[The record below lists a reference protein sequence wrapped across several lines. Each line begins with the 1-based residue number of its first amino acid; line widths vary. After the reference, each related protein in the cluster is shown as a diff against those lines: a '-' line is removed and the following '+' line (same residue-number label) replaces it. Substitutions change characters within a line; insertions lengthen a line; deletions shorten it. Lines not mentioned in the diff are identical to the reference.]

1 MAAFRLSELVYN
13 IVIKRG
19 AVIKNLSKNTR
30 FHRYGHSA
38 TTIIIVTIAT
48 ALLAYCALMIWQQ
61 YQATNKPA
69 SSISQ
74 STLRNSTNEPEET
87 KPNCNNYK
95 VADHLP
101 RKITLPSINS
111 SGCIIR
117 VGIDQDNAIA
127 VPGNIHLA
135 GWYTNSPLPGKKG
148 VSIIDGHVSG
158 KYNPGIFKKL
168 KQLRTGDQYKIEF
181 GDKSTKTFQVVSVK
195 EYTPDETTKKMY
207 EQSTSIERQLNLITC
222 GGQFDKKSNQYEKRI
237 LVTSKLVT
245 ASS

>member
-1 MAAFRLSELVYN
+1 MLH
-13 IVIKRG
+13 G
-19 AVIKNLSKNTR
+19 
-30 FHRYGHSA
+30 YGHSA
-38 TTIIIVTIAT
+38 TTMIIAIIAA

-69 SSISQ
+69 SPISQ
-74 STLRNSTNEPEET
+74 STLTNSTDEPEET

-101 RKITLPSINS
+101 RKITLPSIDS

-117 VGIDQDNAIA
+117 VGIDQDNAVA

-135 GWYTNSPLPGKKG
+135 GWYKNSPLPGEPG

-168 KQLRTGDQYKIEF
+168 KQLKTGDRYKIEF
-181 GDKSTKTFQVVSVK
+181 GDKSTKTFQVVNVK
-195 EYTPDETTKKMY
+195 EYSVDEATKKMY

-222 GGQFDKKSNQYEKRI
+222 GGRFDKKANQYENRV
-237 LVTSKLVT
+237 LVTSKLQ
-245 ASS
+245 S